1 MASHDLEETH
11 VRPMRALHLQGQGR
25 RRGLR
30 SAGRRDHRG
39 HQDGR
44 AGNARVRLPSGR
56 GPSLAADLL
65 RAVPRSG
72 RVRGARDV
80 PAYPPLPE
88 GAGPVPGQHRGGLA
102 HPPDWQG
109 HRRVTTP
116 DYQKALGRKIAA
128 ERRRRGLSQPELAR
142 MVDRSVAWV
151 SQVERGVR
159 KVDRMSVLEALA
171 AALEVPLAELAAEA
185 PVVAAVTEEPPG
197 AGGLRLVLSGA
208 YALRA
213 MLDGRRTPAISTLR
227 TKARKAWDLTH
238 AGRYT
243 DLTDLLRGLVPDLE
257 TAARTVPGDRRA
269 EVFELLATTYQ
280 ACSAAL
286 AELGEPEAA
295 WIAADRAMAAA
306 ERADDPMLV
315 AAGAFRLVFVFLTA
329 RHYDQA
335 EETART
341 AADALWPMADK
352 GNPQATSLWGGLT
365 LQRAIIA
372 ARVNDPQTA
381 YGQLER
387 ASEIAGRLG
396 EGHNEYNTEFGPA
409 NVRLYEIAVAVELG
423 DAGRALRAA
432 ANVDITGLSAERQAR
447 MLIDVARAH
456 AQRRQIGE
464 AVAALVQAETIT
476 PELIRGHDL
485 ARQTASDLL
494 TMQDPASREL
504 RELAERLS

>member
-1 MASHDLEETH
+1 
-11 VRPMRALHLQGQGR
+11 
-25 RRGLR
+25 
-30 SAGRRDHRG
+30 
-39 HQDGR
+39 
-44 AGNARVRLPSGR
+44 
-56 GPSLAADLL
+56 
-65 RAVPRSG
+65 
-72 RVRGARDV
+72 
-80 PAYPPLPE
+80 
-88 GAGPVPGQHRGGLA
+88 
-102 HPPDWQG
+102 
-109 HRRVTTP
+109 VTTT

-213 MLDGRRTPAISTLR
+213 MLDARRSPALSTLR
-227 TKARKAWDLTH
+227 TKARKAWELTH

-243 DLTDLLRGLVPDLE
+243 ELTELLRGLVPDLE
-257 TAARTVPGDRRA
+257 TAARAVAEDQRA
-269 EVFELLATTYQ
+269 EVCELMASTYQ

-306 ERADDPMLV
+306 ERAGNPMLV
-315 AAGAFRLVFVFLTA
+315 AAGAFRLVFVFINA
-329 RHYDQA
+329 RHYGQA

-341 AADALWPMADK
+341 AAEALQPMADQ
-352 GNPQATSLWGGLT
+352 GDPQAMSLWGGLN
-365 LQRAIIA
+365 LQRAIVA
-372 ARVNDPQTA
+372 AHVNDPDLA
-381 YGQLER
+381 YSQLER
-387 ASEIAGRLG
+387 VSQVAGRLG
-396 EGHNEYNTEFGPA
+396 EGRNEYNTEFGPA

-432 ANVDITGLSAERQAR
+432 AAVDTSGLSAERQAR

-456 AQRRQIGE
+456 AQRRQVGE
-464 AVAALVQAETIT
+464 AVAALLQAEAIT
-476 PELIRGHDL
+476 PEQVRGHAL
-485 ARQTASDLL
+485 VRQLVSDLL
-494 TMQDPASREL
+494 TMQDPPAAEL
-504 RELAERLS
+504 RDLARRLNPTDRD